1 MTSPRI
7 LLKAWNL
14 RPQKKMGQNFLSD
27 SKTARL
33 IVARAGVEAADI
45 VLEIGAGL
53 GALTIPLASK
63 VAKVFAVEKDRNLAR
78 LLRNELA
85 ANGIANV
92 EVLEQDIL
100 RLNIQELARTTGRKI
115 VVMGNLP
122 YNLSSQILVGLIEVR
137 QCISRSILMFQKEL
151 AQRIVARPG
160 GRDYGRIAVMLQ
172 YCAEVVPLIQVKAAQ
187 FFPKPQ
193 IDSTVLEIRFEAE
206 KQHPAHDEALLF
218 QVIKAAFSKR
228 RKTLKNALAG
238 SELGFN
244 AHQAETALSQSGI
257 DPTRRA
263 ETLTV
268 QEFVALS
275 STIKG
280 ASRDDA

>member
-27 SKTARL
+27 GKIAQL
-33 IVARAGVEAADI
+33 IVERAGVQNTDV

-53 GALTIPLASK
+53 GALTIPLARRAS
-63 VAKVFAVEKDRNLAR
+63 KVFAVEKDRNLAK

-85 ANGIANV
+85 VNGIANV
-92 EVLEQDIL
+92 VVLEMDIR
-100 RLNIQELARTTGRKI
+100 RLNVSELVPTTGRKI

-122 YNLSSQILVGLIEVR
+122 YNLSSQILVGLIDNR
-137 QCISRSILMFQKEL
+137 RYIARSILMFQKEL
-151 AQRIVARPG
+151 AQRIVAGPG

-172 YCAEVVPLIQVKAAQ
+172 YCAEVTPLILVKAAH

-193 IDSTVLEIRFEAE
+193 VDSMVLEVRFGAAE
-206 KQHPAHDEALLF
+206 KHPAQDEALLF
-218 QVIKAAFSKR
+218 RVIKAAFAKR
-228 RKTLKNALAG
+228 RKTLKNALFG
-238 SELGFN
+238 SELGLNLHQVEN
-244 AHQAETALSQSGI
+244 ALDEAGI

-268 QEFVALS
+268 QEFVLLS
-275 STIKG
+275 NLIKST
-280 ASRDDA
+280 